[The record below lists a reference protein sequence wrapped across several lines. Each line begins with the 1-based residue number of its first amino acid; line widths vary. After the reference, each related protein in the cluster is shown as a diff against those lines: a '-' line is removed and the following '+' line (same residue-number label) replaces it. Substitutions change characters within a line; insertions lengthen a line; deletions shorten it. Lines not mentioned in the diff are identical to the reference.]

1 MVPHASTNTSKGV
14 HSMEHWIDPRKAI
27 KETVQ
32 ACSSAG
38 AGASSRGVPF
48 AVNGLGMTSSETSAF
63 QKGIVTMLTQRA
75 GSGADATGVATAVRS
90 AYDDLAAALVPL
102 ISHAGVDALVARAF
116 HLAQRE
122 YPLDQAGEEQPAEPF
137 AQVLRW
143 VERQDDPTLA
153 ADAAA
158 TMLATFAGML
168 AALIGEPLTTRYLR
182 KAWADGFSA
191 ASAGG
196 KQA

>member
-1 MVPHASTNTSKGV
+1 
-14 HSMEHWIDPRKAI
+14 
-27 KETVQ
+27 
-32 ACSSAG
+32 
-38 AGASSRGVPF
+38 
-48 AVNGLGMTSSETSAF
+48 MTSAETSVF
-63 QKGIVTMLTQRA
+63 QKGIVTMLTHRA

-90 AYDDLAAALVPL
+90 AYADLAAALVPL
-102 ISHAGVDALVARAF
+102 ISEVGVDALVARAY

-122 YPLDQAGEEQPAEPF
+122 YPLDQDPAGEERAVEPLE
-137 AQVLRW
+137 QVLRW
-143 VERQDDPTLA
+143 VEGQDPSTLA

-158 TMLATFAGML
+158 TMLATFAGLL

-191 ASAGG
+191 ASAEG